1 MTHVQKLIK
10 YTEKN
15 VCEFNKEQQVM
26 IFHFTNKILTNT
38 KSNKN
43 ITYVRHT
50 TDKISNKID
59 ILRKECKNINI
70 LVVIDFID
78 FPDKHIIKNLNDA
91 LDKLNGSDD
100 SLQNITIIN
109 LTNDSTKVLYQVL
122 DKTGKR
128 IFKKIINVF
137 PIGEELKTPTK
148 DFFKNLSINQ
158 SIENFVNSNMKYSDT
173 MYTLKFNDGSKKIID
188 MRLMSTKSKS
198 INLIEQ
204 WWYLW
209 YFNVPPCANVRLTQ
223 STGTCWLN
231 TAINSLILPKE
242 IASILIDQY
251 MLLSKETRE
260 ASELPLQNFNCQ
272 TCKLSTLLNSLVYNL
287 LINKTKAKKSDG
299 NFVGVLAARIKCE
312 SSDTNTQKCFDIKYG
327 DSWDSGYGVKIIL
340 KHILNQNIYSF
351 IDIVDNENKAVTK
364 CLDNANIL
372 FDKINVKNN
381 KRNDSKRALNTT
393 NNESKLIVKEY
404 NKNLKNPTKLLELKE
419 QLNELKLK
427 ISHLKKIIDDYD
439 AQISKLKI
447 DYKTAIDIFN
457 KRTQLRDINLKDSN
471 DYDIEKYIQISGNPK
486 LIVVKGHK
494 KTAKTSLMLNGKLY
508 KLCSA
513 GLSLNINHAIVG
525 IVCNK
530 KYYVYDSN
538 NIIAETNW
546 YKNDINNY
554 LTNDSTKEL
563 YKNHKEIKLLNI
575 NYVVYILQN

>member
-1 MTHVQKLIK
+1 
-10 YTEKN
+10 
-15 VCEFNKEQQVM
+15 
-26 IFHFTNKILTNT
+26 
-38 KSNKN
+38 
-43 ITYVRHT
+43 
-50 TDKISNKID
+50 
-59 ILRKECKNINI
+59 
-70 LVVIDFID
+70 
-78 FPDKHIIKNLNDA
+78 
-91 LDKLNGSDD
+91 
-100 SLQNITIIN
+100 
-109 LTNDSTKVLYQVL
+109 
-122 DKTGKR
+122 
-128 IFKKIINVF
+128 
-137 PIGEELKTPTK
+137 
-148 DFFKNLSINQ
+148 
-158 SIENFVNSNMKYSDT
+158 
-173 MYTLKFNDGSKKIID
+173 
-188 MRLMSTKSKS
+188 
-198 INLIEQ
+198 
-204 WWYLW
+204 
-209 YFNVPPCANVRLTQ
+209 
-223 STGTCWLN
+223 
-231 TAINSLILPKE
+231 
-242 IASILIDQY
+242 